1 MNYLIIKRVKAITF
15 FLLLLLFQNAL
26 AVHVETKEASCPLVT
41 QGEEL
46 KRYHAAFE
54 DIDKGN
60 IPDIGNLEVNVIIKK
75 NNSKYFSLLDYAA
88 FKNKTNVVLWLLDI
102 GAFPNGCNNS
112 YYKYNDYNNKV
123 QFETSAIY
131 YAVRNNN
138 KVVLQSLI
146 EKGADVNI
154 RDDMGDTLLH
164 SMIKER
170 ESRTEFMDSLIKA
183 GADPLAKDYDSVA
196 AINLKKRSLSLE
208 RTFMAISLFC
218 ENKAYEHIVEDIV
231 GYNCSEFIQK
241 RNDLEETLKSCR
253 QGEPYFKAPVSMK
266 MQIACIG
273 QFPSEKFL
281 SMLDQKNTLWNK
293 LFGTDDW
300 FWEALPSAM
309 EEIKSKPRLIFEEI
323 RRGIDQSNVELV
335 KLILDTTNKK
345 PFYHDSFPPMLLA
358 SKNPAITRMLLK
370 WGIRTNLGDRLS
382 NDYHFN
388 IYNFPNPLVEA
399 VKKGH
404 LENAKIL
411 IEFGANPDHRLIQ
424 QMGRHKMTRDMALLL
439 QFYKRSELPSYI
451 DDETSPQHQKNIR
464 LKKAVMAQDVFET
477 AASLANGA
485 NPNTRLPDGHG
496 NSNGD
501 LLAEAL
507 ILEQDQAEASISR
520 LLLLYG
526 AATGYIARN
535 NEDKKLSIRKYERI
549 NALLWIIHG
558 DGTAKKPAFSWS
570 QYIQDHELAVALD
583 YFNPFTR
590 EKNETAAEGVFN
602 MFQRTAAYAGVRMD
616 EHPDELSGLTACL
629 NLKPAV
635 TGLNQVWAD
644 GNSTPPFT
652 TPRLNG
658 TVCFE
663 DNCEAVESHPESH
676 DDYYETQ
683 QLPYYGVETFQ
694 PYCQMIDSLMSPA
707 GKEVLRR

>member
-26 AVHVETKEASCPLVT
+26 AVHEETKETSCPLVT

-60 IPDIGNLEVNVIIKK
+60 IPDIGNLDVNVIIEKDF
-75 NNSKYFSLLDYAA
+75 SEYFSLLDYAA
-88 FKNKTNVVLWLLDI
+88 SENKTNVVLWLLDK
-102 GAFPNGCNNS
+102 GAFPDGCNTS
-112 YYKYNDYNNKV
+112 YDKYNKIKELL
-123 QFETSAIY
+123 FERSPIY
-131 YAVRNNN
+131 SSVENNN
-138 KVVLQSLI
+138 KLVFQSLI

-154 RDDMGDTLLH
+154 RDNDGDTLLH
-164 SMIKER
+164 AMIKDGGKKVK
-170 ESRTEFMDSLIKA
+170 FMDSLIKA
-183 GADPLAKDYDSVA
+183 GADPLAKNKYGIE
-196 AINLKKRSLSLE
+196 AINLKKRPSCFE
-208 RTFMAISLFC
+208 RIFKAISFFC
-218 ENKAYEHIVEDIV
+218 ENKAYEHIAEDNV
-231 GYNCSEFIQK
+231 GYSCSEFIQK
-241 RNDLEETLKSCR
+241 RNDLEETLKSCK
-253 QGEPYFKAPVSMK
+253 QGEPYFKEPVSMK

-273 QFPSEKFL
+273 VLPSEKFL
-281 SMLDQKNTLWNK
+281 SIWDQKNTLWNK
-293 LFGTDDW
+293 FFGTDDW
-300 FWEALPSAM
+300 YWETLPSAM
-309 EEIKSKPRLIFEEI
+309 EAINSRPSLIFEEI

-507 ILEQDQAEASISR
+507 ILEKYQTEASISR

-526 AATGYIARN
+526 AATGYIASNREGN
-535 NEDKKLSIRKYERI
+535 KLSIRKYERS
-549 NALLWIIHG
+549 NVLLSFIHG

-635 TGLNQVWAD
+635 SGLNQVWAD

-676 DDYYETQ
+676 DDYYETL

>member
-26 AVHVETKEASCPLVT
+26 AVHVKTKEASCPLVT
-41 QGEEL
+41 QGEKL
-46 KRYHAAFE
+46 KRYHAVFE

-60 IPDIGNLEVNVIIKK
+60 IPDVGNLEVNVIIKK
-75 NNSKYFSLLDYAA
+75 SDFGYVSLLDYAA
-88 FKNKTNVVLWLLDI
+88 FKNKTNVVLWLLDK
-102 GAFPNGCNNS
+102 GAFPDGCNNS
-112 YYKYNDYNNKV
+112 YYKHDRLKV
-123 QFETSAIY
+123 LPFQASAIY
-131 YAVRNNN
+131 YAVENNN
-138 KVVLQSLI
+138 KVVFQSLI

-154 RDDMGDTLLH
+154 RDSIGDTLLH
-164 SMIKER
+164 AMIKGGGVR
-170 ESRTEFMDSLIKA
+170 VEFMDSLIKA
-183 GADPLAKDYDSVA
+183 GADPLAKDYDGVE
-196 AINLKKRSLSLE
+196 AINIKKGLSYFR

-218 ENKAYEHIVEDIV
+218 ENKAYEHIAEDIV
-231 GYNCSEFIQK
+231 GYSCPEFIQK
-241 RNDLEETLKSCR
+241 SSDLEETLKSCER
-253 QGEPYFKAPVSMK
+253 GEPHFKAPVSMK
-266 MQIACIG
+266 MKRACIG
-273 QFPSEKFL
+273 LFSSKKLL
-281 SMLDQKNTLWNK
+281 SMLYQKNTLWNK
-293 LFGTDDW
+293 VFGTDDW

-507 ILEQDQAEASISR
+507 ILEQYQAEASISR

-535 NEDKKLSIRKYERI
+535 REGNKLNILEYERI
-549 NALLWIIHG
+549 NALLSIIHG
-558 DGTAKKPAFSWS
+558 DGTAKEPAFSWS

-629 NLKPAV
+629 DLKPAV
-635 TGLNQVWAD
+635 SGLNQVWAD